1 MTSIKLFYPVVLLI
15 ICFSV
20 FSCENDEPGDTENIS
35 YETINGFVINEKG
48 EKLLA
53 TDKGILLYNLEK
65 EKFEF
70 VKNDVEL
77 IPVNDLAFSK
87 YAGIEELWLA
97 SNNGVFNLNTGKNF
111 TTSNSNLKNNA
122 VTQLDFDFE
131 NRGIFANQKG
141 LSILSNNKWFWSTG
155 QNDIYK
161 NFEISDIAS
170 AVNGFTYI
178 TTIGGGVERI
188 KMDVDGISGATV
200 FDTDWSKLESNNI
213 NTVFIDSA
221 TQVYGTDAGVAMH
234 FSEHTKWD
242 WETYSTA
249 DGLINDTVT
258 AVLKDKSGIWWFGT
272 KNGLSSFD
280 NKNWTDYSVET
291 HKIISNNIK
300 FLALDI
306 DGSIWIATDEGLSHF
321 TGEKWLNYSN

>member
-97 SNNGVFNLNTGKNF
+97 
-111 TTSNSNLKNNA
+111 
-122 VTQLDFDFE
+122 
-131 NRGIFANQKG
+131 
-141 LSILSNNKWFWSTG
+141 
-155 QNDIYK
+155 
-161 NFEISDIAS
+161 
-170 AVNGFTYI
+170 
-178 TTIGGGVERI
+178 
-188 KMDVDGISGATV
+188 
-200 FDTDWSKLESNNI
+200 
-213 NTVFIDSA
+213 
-221 TQVYGTDAGVAMH
+221 
-234 FSEHTKWD
+234 
-242 WETYSTA
+242 
-249 DGLINDTVT
+249 
-258 AVLKDKSGIWWFGT
+258 
-272 KNGLSSFD
+272 
-280 NKNWTDYSVET
+280 
-291 HKIISNNIK
+291 
-300 FLALDI
+300 
-306 DGSIWIATDEGLSHF
+306 
-321 TGEKWLNYSN
+321 